1 MWMVVIG
8 NLQGHEKRQMLP
20 WVVVACQASPETF
33 HSFKPLDMYRQ
44 IETAAALGGDGGSS
58 QRS

>member
-1 MWMVVIG
+1 VQLRTPPFKTARVAVWLRDESMWMVVIG

-33 HSFKPLDMYRQ
+33 HSLQ
-44 IETAAALGGDGGSS
+44 AA
-58 QRS
+58 

>member
-44 IETAAALGGDGGSS
+44 IETAAALGGE
-58 QRS
+58 RRF